1 MPHDLIIIGAGP
13 AGLTA
18 GIYARTRKL
27 TTLIIDATAA
37 GGQLASLYP
46 EKSIENWPGYVS
58 TDAGHLSNNL
68 IDHARSMGCDIREH
82 ERASGLEDKEGLLV
96 VNTDKGSYEGKAV
109 ILATGMGLFKPK
121 RVGAVGEERLEGR
134 GVYYK
139 MPEREY
145 LLGKE
150 VIFVGGGNS
159 ALEMA
164 LLACE
169 CSDTCVVHRRDVFRA
184 DEAVVE
190 RVQNSEIETI
200 MNAEV
205 VEIKGEDRVESV
217 VLKQNGKLTERKADA
232 VVVNIGTSNI
242 SDDMKKWGV
251 ELEEG
256 LIKVDTDMCTSRRGV
271 FACGDAVAYKGKY
284 KQIVVACGEAAIAS
298 NSAYKFIK
306 EPYWAKPAPHN

>member
-1 MPHDLIIIGAGP
+1 MLHDLIIIGAGP

-37 GGQLASLYP
+37 GGQLAALYP
-46 EKSIENWPGYVS
+46 EKSIENWPGYFGA
-58 TDAGHLSNNL
+58 DAGHLSNNL
-68 IDHARSMGCDIREH
+68 IEHAKTMGCVIREH
-82 ERASGLEDKEGLLV
+82 ERASGLEDHEGHLMV
-96 VNTDKGSYEGKAV
+96 HSDQSSYEGKAV

-121 RVGAVGEERLEGR
+121 KVGAVGEEKFEGK

-150 VIFVGGGNS
+150 VVFVGGGNS

-169 CSDTCVVHRRDVFRA
+169 NSDTCVVHRRDVFRA

-190 RVQNSEIETI
+190 RVQNSEIETV
-200 MNAEV
+200 MNAEI
-205 VEIKGEDRVESV
+205 VEIKGTDRVQSV
-217 VLKQNGKLTERKADA
+217 VLKQNGKLIERKADA
-232 VVVNIGTSNI
+232 VVVNIGTSNVT
-242 SDDMKKWGV
+242 DDMNKWGV

-256 LIKVDTDMCTSRRGV
+256 LVKVDTDMCTSRRGV

-306 EPYWAKPAPHN
+306 EPYWAK

>member
-1 MPHDLIIIGAGP
+1 MLPLMLHDLIIIGAGP

-27 TTLIIDATAA
+27 STLIIEATAA

-58 TDAGHLSNNL
+58 TDAGHLSKNL
-68 IDHARSMGCDIREH
+68 IDHARTMGCEIREH
-82 ERASGLEDKEGLLV
+82 ERASGLDDKDDHLV
-96 VNTDKGSYEGKAV
+96 VHTDKGSYEAKAV

-121 RVGAVGEERLEGR
+121 KIGAIGEDKFEGR

-139 MPEREY
+139 MPEMEY
-145 LLGKE
+145 LVGKE

-159 ALEMA
+159 ACEMA
-164 LLACE
+164 LLACDK
-169 CSDTCVVHRRDVFRA
+169 CDTCIVHRRDTFRA
-184 DEAVVE
+184 DEAIVE
-190 RVQNSEIETI
+190 RVHNSEIETL
-200 MNAEV
+200 MNSEV
-205 VEIKGEDRVESV
+205 VEIKGNDRVESV
-217 VLKQNGKLTERKADA
+217 VLKQNGKLVERKADA
-232 VVVNIGTSNI
+232 VIVNIGTSNVA
-242 SDDMKKWGV
+242 DDMKKWGL

-306 EPYWAKPAPHN
+306 EPYWAK

>member
-1 MPHDLIIIGAGP
+1 MLHDLIIIGAGP

-27 TTLIIDATAA
+27 STLIIDATAA

-46 EKSIENWPGYVS
+46 EKNIENWPGYVS
-58 TDAGHLSNNL
+58 TDAGNLSNSL
-68 IDHARSMGCDIREH
+68 ISHAKTMGCVIMEH
-82 ERASGLEDKEGLLV
+82 ERASGLEDKEDHLLV
-96 VNTDKGSYEGKAV
+96 HTDKGSYEAKAV

-121 RVGAVGEERLEGR
+121 KLGAVGEDRFEGR

-139 MPEREY
+139 IPEKEY

-169 CSDTCVVHRRDVFRA
+169 SADTCVVHRRDTFRA

-205 VEIKGEDRVESV
+205 VEIKGTDRVESV
-217 VLKQNGKLTERKADA
+217 VIKQKDKLIERKCDA
-232 VVVNIGTSNI
+232 IVVNIGTSNVA
-242 SDDMKKWGV
+242 DDMEKWGL

-306 EPYWAKPAPHN
+306 EPYWAR

>member
-1 MPHDLIIIGAGP
+1 MLYDLVIIGAGP

-27 TTLIIDATAA
+27 STIIVDASGA

-46 EKSIENWPGYVS
+46 EKGIDNYPGYVL
-58 TDAGHLSNNL
+58 TDAGHLSEAL
-68 IDHARSMGCDIREH
+68 INHARSMGCEVKEH
-82 ERASGLEDKEGLLV
+82 ERALGASDIDEHMLLK
-96 VNTDKGSYEGKAV
+96 TDKGEYATKAL
-109 ILATGMGLFKPK
+109 ILAMGAGLFKPK
-121 RVGAVGEERLEGR
+121 KLGAVGEERLFNK

-139 MPEREY
+139 MPDRSMLE
-145 LLGKE
+145 GKR

-169 CSDTCVVHRRDVFRA
+169 KAETCLVHRRSSFRA

-190 RVQNSEIETI
+190 RVQGSDIET
-200 MNAEV
+200 MMDAEV
-205 VEIKGEDRVESV
+205 SEIKGKDKVESV
-217 VLKQNGKLTERKADA
+217 IIKQDDKMVERDCDA
-232 VVVNIGTSNI
+232 VVINIGVSNEAEDLQRWNVALD
-242 SDDMKKWGV
+242 SS
-251 ELEEG
+251 
-256 LIKVDTDMCTSRRGV
+256 LIKVDTDMRTSRKGV
-271 FACGDAVAYKGKY
+271 FACGDVVAYRGKY

-306 EPYWAKPAPHN
+306 EPYWA

>member
-1 MPHDLIIIGAGP
+1 MIHDLIIIGAGP

-27 TTLIIDATAA
+27 NTLIIDATVA

-46 EKSIENWPGYVS
+46 EKGIDNYPGYVT
-58 TDAGHLSNNL
+58 TDAGQLSANL
-68 IDHARSMGCDIREH
+68 INHARSMGCEFREH
-82 ERASGLEDKEGLLV
+82 EKATGIDDENDHLV
-96 VNTDKGSYEGKAV
+96 VRTDKGAYGTKAV

-121 RVGAVGEERLEGR
+121 KLGAKGEDAFEGK

-139 MPEREY
+139 LPDREE
-145 LLGKE
+145 LAGKD

-169 CSDTCVVHRRDVFRA
+169 KAATCLVHRRDTFRA
-184 DEAVVE
+184 DEAIVE
-190 RVQNSEIETI
+190 RVHKSTIETV
-200 MNAEV
+200 MKAEI
-205 VEIKGEDRVESV
+205 VEIKGTDHVESV
-217 VLKQNGKLTERKADA
+217 VLKQDGKLVERKADA
-232 VVVNIGTSNI
+232 VVVNIGTSNEA
-242 SDDMKKWGV
+242 DDMKKWGV
-251 ELEEG
+251 EIEEG
-256 LIKVDTDMCTSRRGV
+256 LIKVDTDMVTSRRGV
-271 FACGDAVAYKGKY
+271 FACGDAIAYKGKY

-306 EPYWAKPAPHN
+306 EPYWAKQ

>member
-1 MPHDLIIIGAGP
+1 MHPCMLYDLIIIGAGP

-18 GIYARTRKL
+18 GVYARTRKL
-27 TTLIIDATAA
+27 STLIIDATIA

-46 EKSIENWPGYVS
+46 EKGIDNYPGYIM
-58 TDAGHLSNNL
+58 TDAGQLSANL
-68 IDHARSMGCDIREH
+68 VNHARSMGCEFHEH
-82 ERASGLEDKEGLLV
+82 EKVTTLEDKEGHLQV
-96 VNTDKGSYEGKAV
+96 QTDQGVYETKAV

-121 RVGAVGEERLEGR
+121 RVGAIGEEKFEGK

-139 MPEREY
+139 LPDKEY
-145 LLGKE
+145 LLGKD

-164 LLACE
+164 LIACE
-169 CSDTCVVHRRDVFRA
+169 KAGTCVIHRRNTFRA

-190 RVQNSEIETI
+190 RVHNSKIETI
-200 MNAEV
+200 MSAEI
-205 VEIKGEDRVESV
+205 VEIKGGDHVESV
-217 VLKQNGKLTERKADA
+217 VIRQNGDLVERKADA
-232 VVVNIGTSNI
+232 IIINIGTLNEAE
-242 SDDMKKWGV
+242 DMKKWGL

-306 EPYWAKPAPHN
+306 EPYWAK

>member
-1 MPHDLIIIGAGP
+1 MLHDLIIIGAGP

-18 GIYARTRKL
+18 GVYARTRKL
-27 TTLIIDATAA
+27 STLIIDATTA

-46 EKSIENWPGYVS
+46 EKGIENWPGDVT
-58 TDAGHLSNNL
+58 TDAGHLSDNL
-68 IDHARSMGCDIREH
+68 INHARSMGCEIREH
-82 ERASGLEDKEGLLV
+82 ERASALEDFEGHLLV
-96 VNTDKGSYEGKAV
+96 RTDKGAYPARAV
-109 ILATGMGLFKPK
+109 IMATGMGLFRPK
-121 RVGAVGEERLEGR
+121 KVGAVGEEEFEGR

-139 MPEREY
+139 LPEREY
-145 LLGKE
+145 LVGKE

-169 CSDTCVVHRRDVFRA
+169 NAGTCVVHRREVFRA
-184 DEAVVE
+184 DEAIVE
-190 RVQNSEIETI
+190 RVHNSSIETI

-205 VEIKGEDRVESV
+205 VEIKGTDRVHSV
-217 VLKQNGKLTERKADA
+217 VLKQDGKLIERKADA
-232 VVVNIGTSNI
+232 VVVNIGTSNV
-242 SDDMKKWGV
+242 SDDMGKWGV

-306 EPYWAKPAPHN
+306 EPYWAK

>member
-1 MPHDLIIIGAGP
+1 MLHDLIIIGAGP

-27 TTLIIDATAA
+27 TTLIIDATLA

-46 EKSIENWPGYVS
+46 EKSIENWPGFVS

-68 IDHARSMGCDIREH
+68 IDHAKSMGCEIKEH
-82 ERASGLEDKEGLLV
+82 ERASGLDDKDGHLV
-96 VNTDKGSYEGKAV
+96 IHTDRGSYEGKAV

-121 RVGAVGEERLEGR
+121 RIGAVGEEKFEGK

-139 MPEREY
+139 MPEKEY
-145 LLGKE
+145 LLDKE
-150 VIFVGGGNS
+150 VVFVGGGNS

-169 CSDTCVVHRRDVFRA
+169 RAETCVVHRRETFRA
-184 DEAVVE
+184 DEAIVE
-190 RVQNSEIETI
+190 RVQKSEIETI

-205 VEIKGEDRVESV
+205 VEIKGKDHVESV
-217 VLKQNGKLTERKADA
+217 VLKQNGNLIERKADA
-232 VVVNIGTSNI
+232 VVVNIGTSNVT
-242 SDDMKKWGV
+242 DDMNKWGL

-306 EPYWAKPAPHN
+306 EPYWAK

>member
-1 MPHDLIIIGAGP
+1 MLYDLIIIGAGP

-18 GIYARTRKL
+18 GVYARTRKL
-27 TTLIIDATAA
+27 TTLIIDATIA

-46 EKSIENWPGYVS
+46 EKGIDNYPGYLM
-58 TDAGHLSNNL
+58 TDAGQLSANL
-68 IDHARSMGCDIREH
+68 VNHARSMGCEFREH
-82 ERASGLEDKEGLLV
+82 EKAVALDDKAEHLSV
-96 VNTDKGSYEGKAV
+96 RTDKGEYETRAV

-121 RVGAVGEERLEGR
+121 KVGAKGEEQFEGK

-139 MPEREY
+139 LPEKDV
-145 LLGKE
+145 LAGKD

-164 LLACE
+164 LIACE
-169 CSDTCVVHRRDVFRA
+169 KAGTCLVHRRDTFRA

-190 RVQNSEIETI
+190 RVHNSKIETI
-200 MNAEV
+200 MSAEI
-205 VEIKGEDRVESV
+205 VEIRGHDHVESV
-217 VLKQNGKLTERKADA
+217 VMKQNGKMIERKADA
-232 VVVNIGTSNI
+232 VVVNIGTSNEA
-242 SDDMKKWGV
+242 DDMKKWGID
-251 ELEEG
+251 LEEG

-306 EPYWAKPAPHN
+306 EPYWAK